1 MKTILGVASFA
12 SLCTF
17 SGPSMAQ
24 QGDIELG
31 ARAGYSAPLG
41 TTTHSNTDEA
51 FADTTQGAIPL
62 MLDIGY
68 RVAPM
73 FALGAYAQ
81 YSVTFLS
88 GDAQTSCQTFEA
100 DCSLS
105 HVRAG
110 LQANY
115 IASLSEAEAWFG
127 VTLGIERFAS
137 HVAGADVA
145 GGDTSRILMT
155 LPDFGVQWGVGF
167 VVVPGFT
174 VGPFASL
181 SMGRF
186 SYGSVESEETT
197 RHVHVPIEDRRFHGW
212 LTVGARASFTP

>member
-1 MKTILGVASFA
+1 
-12 SLCTF
+12 
-17 SGPSMAQ
+17 MAQ
-24 QGDIELG
+24 QGGFELG
-31 ARAGYSAPLG
+31 ARAGYAAPLG
-41 TTTHSNTDEA
+41 TTMHSNADQA
-51 FADTTQGAIPL
+51 FTETTSGAVPL
-62 MLDIGY
+62 ILDVGY
-68 RVAPM
+68 RVVPV

-100 DCSLS
+100 DCSIS

-115 IASLSEAEAWFG
+115 IASLSAADAWFG
-127 VTLGIERFAS
+127 VTLGLERFAI
-137 HVAGADVA
+137 HVASADVA
-145 GGDTSRILMT
+145 GGDTNGILMT
-155 LPDFGVQWGVGF
+155 LPDLGIQGGVGF

-174 VGPFASL
+174 VGPYASL

-197 RHVHVPIEDRRFHGW
+197 RHVHVPSEDRRFHGW
-212 LTVGARASFTP
+212 LTVGVRASFAP